1 MKETIV
7 EQLVNNLK
15 KLSEDYELK
24 KNMKMYMLKQDNMI
38 ENAIFDER
46 HQTLELIRFILLNDK
61 MGKSVEDLYNEFYNQ
76 NKQSNI

>member
-7 EQLVNNLK
+7 EQLINNLK

-24 KNMKMYMLKQDNMI
+24 KNMKMYMLKQDNII

-46 HQTLELIRFILLNDK
+46 HQTLELIRFIRLNDK
-61 MGKSVEDLYNEFYNQ
+61 MGKSIEDLYNEFYNQ
-76 NKQSNI
+76 NK

>member
-7 EQLVNNLK
+7 EQLISNLK
-15 KLSEDYELK
+15 RLSEDYELK
-24 KNMKMYMLKQDNMI
+24 NNMKMYMLKQDSMI

-46 HQTLELIRFILLNDK
+46 YQTLELIRFMRTNDK

-76 NKQSNI
+76 NK